1 MKKCFL
7 SILLG
12 SALFTTLAAQPTFT
26 EDIAPIIYDNCG
38 VCHRPGEI
46 GPMPLTNYQ
55 EVKSWGSMI
64 QYVTGIKYMP
74 PWPPEKSYS
83 TLLEERGLA
92 DEEIQLIADWV
103 EGGMLE
109 GDPNLAPEFPSFPS
123 GSQVGEPDLVL
134 SFAEAYVHAG
144 DNRDQY
150 QIFVLPTGLTTDRI
164 VKAVELR
171 PGNRKIVH
179 HAIIGLD
186 ISGQA
191 RIKDAQT
198 SEYGYPSF
206 GAFGVE
212 PEELYA
218 SYVPGTKAKKYPLG
232 VGSPIYAGSDLI
244 IQMHYAPVSAE
255 ERDSTTVNIFFAQEE
270 ETIGRHVQHEVML
283 PLPSTLINGP
293 FYMLPGEVKTFH
305 GVWTVP
311 KKVSVLGI
319 TPHMHLLGQDWE
331 VYAVSPG
338 GDTTNLIK
346 IPEWNFNWQGTYFFD
361 RFQVLEPG
369 TEVHAL
375 ATYDNSADN
384 PLNPNNPPAFVTWG
398 EGTRDEMYFLPL
410 TYVDYQAGDE
420 DFTFGEDI
428 LSDVDDLDLQFPK
441 NEIQIVF
448 PNPASE
454 ALNIGFSLSQNG
466 PVQIDILDITGRSL
480 RLLQQGVQ
488 YPVGKHVLK
497 GEIGDLPNGVYL
509 LRMQG
514 VDFAETKP
522 FTVVR
527 E

>member
-7 SILLG
+7 SILFY
-12 SALFTTLAAQPTFT
+12 SVLFSTVVAQPTFSK
-26 EDIAPIIYDNCG
+26 DIAPLIYDNCG
-38 VCHRPGEI
+38 ICHRPGEI
-46 GPMPLTNYQ
+46 GPMPLTNYE

-64 QYVTGIKYMP
+64 EYVTAIKYMP

-83 TLLEERGLA
+83 TLLEERGLT
-92 DEEIQLIADWV
+92 DSEIQLIADWV
-103 EGGMLE
+103 DGGMLE
-109 GDPNLAPEFPSFPS
+109 GEPSLAPPFPVFPT

-134 SFAEAYVHAG
+134 SFAESYVHGG

-150 QIFVLPTGLTTDRI
+150 QIFVLPTGLTEDKI
-164 VKAVELR
+164 VKAIELR
-171 PGNRKIVH
+171 PGNSKIVH

-186 ISGQA
+186 VSGQA

-218 SYVPGTKAKKYPLG
+218 GYVPGTKARKYPLG
-232 VGSPIYAGSDLI
+232 IGSPIYADSDLLL
-244 IQMHYAPVSAE
+244 QMHYAPVSAE
-255 ERDSTTVNIFFAQEE
+255 ERDSTTVNIFFAQPE
-270 ETIGRHVQHEVML
+270 ETIGRHVKHEVML
-283 PLPSTLINGP
+283 PLPTTLMNGP

-305 GVWTVP
+305 GIWTVP
-311 KKVSVLGI
+311 NKISILGI

-369 TEVHAL
+369 TTVHAF

-384 PLNPNNPPAFVTWG
+384 PLNPNYPPAFVTWG

-410 TYVDYQAGDE
+410 SYVDYQPGDE
-420 DFTFGEDI
+420 DITFTEDV
-428 LSDVDDLDLQFPK
+428 LSDVEDLGLQFPE
-441 NEIQIVF
+441 NEIEVVF

-454 ALNIGFSLSQNG
+454 ALNIGFSLSQNSSI
-466 PVQIDILDITGRSL
+466 QIDVLDITGRPL
-480 RLLQQGVQ
+480 RVLHEGVQ

-514 VDFAETKP
+514 ADFSKTKP